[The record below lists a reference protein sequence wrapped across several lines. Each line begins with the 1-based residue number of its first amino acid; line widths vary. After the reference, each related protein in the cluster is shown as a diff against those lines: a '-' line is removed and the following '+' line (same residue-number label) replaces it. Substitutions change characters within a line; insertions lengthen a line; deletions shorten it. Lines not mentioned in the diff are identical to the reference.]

1 MGRSVRQALWGYMDI
16 AWLHIA
22 AHGYVAMAWNHCIWI
37 HWSLNDFFAIA
48 LDGYMAIQLHHGMA
62 VYGYMTITCN
72 AAISACRIGR
82 EWPITCNAVASAWEK
97 GGDRYNHMQCCC
109 ECLTAVI

>member
-1 MGRSVRQALWGYMDI
+1 MD
-16 AWLHIA
+16 
-22 AHGYVAMAWNHCIWI
+22 VAMRMADTRIYGSMYICLERKRSGRYTHLRI
-37 HWSLNDFFAIA
+37 HV
-48 LDGYMAIQLHHGMA
+48 YMWHDMA

-109 ECLTAVI
+109 ECLRERW